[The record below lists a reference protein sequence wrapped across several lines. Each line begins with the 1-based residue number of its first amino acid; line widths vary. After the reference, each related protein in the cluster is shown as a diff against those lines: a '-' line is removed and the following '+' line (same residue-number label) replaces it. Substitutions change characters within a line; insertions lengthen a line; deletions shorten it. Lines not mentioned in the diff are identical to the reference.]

1 MRNFFPLTL
10 SLFCFSAMGQAVDN
24 MASFRI
30 IDADKYVRLHYENDY
45 FTATDYYYTQGINLE
60 SVNPSYKK
68 FPLNK
73 ILVTP
78 KNSNHQYGISIEHNG
93 YTPTSIESN
102 TILYSDRPFAAALML
117 KTFSMSGDA
126 QRHRRITSSF
136 SVGVIGPAA
145 GGYEMQ
151 KSIHA
156 WIHGTEPLGW
166 QYQIQNELVLNY
178 EVGIEKNI
186 MDVQNRLLINAGA
199 TAHAGTLN
207 TKLSSGA
214 TIMYGKL
221 NQRIISIFGG
231 ADKEVEKRGRVYFH
245 LYAQPIINAVGY
257 DATMQGGW
265 LFSSTSPYT
274 LTSSQVEHLTFQLNY
289 GAVLSY
295 HALYLEYFQTYLTR
309 EFDSGLQHRWGGIRV
324 GVTW

>member
-1 MRNFFPLTL
+1 MRAFLFLALCLYYL
-10 SLFCFSAMGQAVDN
+10 SATGQAVDN

-30 IDADKYVRLHYENDY
+30 IDSDKYLRLHYENDY

-60 SVNPSYKK
+60 SVNPSYRK
-68 FPLNK
+68 FPLSK
-73 ILVTP
+73 ILLAP

-102 TILYSDRPFAAALML
+102 TILYGDRPFAAALML
-117 KTFSMSGDA
+117 KTFSMSGDS

-136 SVGVIGPAA
+136 SLGVIGPAA

-186 MDVQNRLLINAGA
+186 MYVQNRLLINAGA
-199 TAHAGTLN
+199 TAHVGTLN
-207 TKLSSGA
+207 TKLSSGV
-214 TIMYGKL
+214 TLMYGKL
-221 NQRIISIFGG
+221 NQRIISIFGREG
-231 ADKEVEKRGRVYFH
+231 KGFAQPGKVYFH
-245 LYAQPIINAVGY
+245 LYAQPIVNAVGY

-265 LFSSTSPYT
+265 LFSSASPYT

-295 HALYLEYFQTYLTR
+295 HSLYLEYFQTYLTK
-309 EFDSGLQHRWGGIRV
+309 EFDTGLQHRWGGIRV
-324 GVTW
+324 GVKW